1 MKTGNFAFIFMMLSL
16 VGFSQLPDFEWASQ
30 CGNPPNTTDTKT
42 VLASCEDGSFFMAG
56 EFLDTA
62 QFGTKTIVSAGGTDV
77 FLVKCAEDGE
87 AIWSVRIGGTDYE
100 YIQQIV
106 SDDEG
111 GVLVAG
117 YFYGTTQI
125 GPDIFTSYGS
135 QDLFVAKYD
144 QFGNF
149 IWSIRAGGS
158 MADYLS
164 GLALNPEQ
172 DFFIAGYFYNSITI
186 GDTTLQDARSSDIF
200 TAKFSADADLL
211 WVSYA
216 GGSSSD
222 MVNSAVC
229 DHEGNL
235 LIAGAY
241 YNDITMGDTTIMT
254 TNPVG
259 VYVAIYQPDGQLNQ
273 VFQLDGT
280 YLTTEVYLAAKPSGG
295 FYMAGNFSE
304 QISFGNDIFEAGE
317 FNQDIF
323 IASYDTYCDL
333 QWARHAHS
341 SSSDQVVGIETD
353 AYNNLFITGHYLD
366 TIQFDLISLPY
377 TLCCGSREVFIVSY
391 SAYGNVLWGD
401 QISGARANIKAFELN
416 QQDELLLSGLFS
428 EEVFMGDLSLSYVD
442 GYRNYLTCLKTEVYT
457 GIGSHTNKTD
467 MVIFPNPARDK
478 IMVGSGSGDPFSF
491 EVYSLNGQLISSGE
505 MINNGEINL
514 TGLPPGHYT
523 LRIIFT
529 LNNKIQTHLFIKI

>member
-186 GDTTLQDARSSDIF
+186 GDTTVQDARSSDIF

-211 WVSYA
+211 WVSSA

-241 YNDITMGDTTIMT
+241 YNDITMGDTTMMT

-259 VYVAIYQPDGQLNQ
+259 VYVAIFQPDGQLNQ

-401 QISGARANIKAFELN
+401 QISGARANIKTFELN

-478 IMVGSGSGDPFSF
+478 IMIGSGSGDPFSF

>member
-149 IWSIRAGGS
+149 IWSIRAGGP

>member
-77 FLVKCAEDGE
+77 FLVKYAEDGE

-149 IWSIRAGGS
+149 IWSIRAGGP

-241 YNDITMGDTTIMT
+241 YNDITMGDTNLMT

>member
-30 CGNPPNTTDTKT
+30 CGNPPSTTDTKT

-149 IWSIRAGGS
+149 IWSIRAGGP